1 MKALEVRVGQV
12 AAKRL
17 EREGWHADLI
27 DGLIG
32 ASGGPKWLILG
43 RLDRVLMSDLL
54 SGRSKP
60 LDAVGSSIGSWRH
73 AAMAQVDPCTAF
85 DRFEDAYLSQHY
97 TSTKPTVSEI
107 TEVALWLMNT
117 LLGEDGAR
125 EVAEHPWLRS
135 HIVTARGKGLNGL
148 RPGVGLVTGMGLAAV
163 GNTVSR
169 KTLGASFQRVVFAP
183 DSASHPS
190 PLLDG
195 FGTRYVSLTEANV
208 FNALM
213 ASGAIPYVF
222 EGVYD
227 IAGAGKGAFWDG
239 GIIDYHFDLAR
250 LPDDQ
255 VWLYPHF
262 NSRTTTG
269 WFDKFLPWRADQ
281 HVSAEQLIMICPSD
295 AFLAKLPFGKIPDRR
310 DFGKIPESIR
320 EKYWRHCVK
329 ESQHLA
335 HEFHELINGPDPLA
349 GVVRL

>member
-1 MKALEVRVGQV
+1 M
-12 AAKRL
+12 
-17 EREGWHADLI
+17 
-27 DGLIG
+27 
-32 ASGGPKWLILG
+32 
-43 RLDRVLMSDLL
+43 
-54 SGRSKP
+54 
-60 LDAVGSSIGSWRH
+60 
-73 AAMAQVDPCTAF
+73 
-85 DRFEDAYLSQHY
+85 
-97 TSTKPTVSEI
+97 
-107 TEVALWLMNT
+107 
-117 LLGEDGAR
+117 
-125 EVAEHPWLRS
+125 
-135 HIVTARGKGLNGL
+135 
-148 RPGVGLVTGMGLAAV
+148 
-163 GNTVSR
+163 
-169 KTLGASFQRVVFAP
+169 VFAP

-281 HVSAEQLIMICPSD
+281 QVSAEQLIMICPSD
-295 AFLAKLPFGKIPDRR
+295 AFLARLPFGKIPDRR
-310 DFGKIPESIR
+310 DFGKIPESVR

-335 HEFHELINGPDPLA
+335 DDFHELIHGPDPLA